1 MPVTKSAEQGV
12 VALLMLAVQTG
23 HTPVTGGELACVMG
37 VSESYLQKTMRKLV
51 VGGLA
56 TSIRSRDGG
65 FVLTRPIDQITLGDV
80 CRALAGEDPAFGS
93 SSLARSVFTGCDG
106 IPASEH
112 TVQDAFGEAQEAFL
126 GVLDRYPLSQL
137 LKPGVWVEGTRDWP
151 AIAQRMQGEDTRE

>member
-1 MPVTKSAEQGV
+1 MLVTKSAEQGV
-12 VALLMLAVQTG
+12 VALLMLAVQKG
-23 HTPVTGGELACVMG
+23 HTPVTGSELSCVMG

-80 CRALAGEDPAFGS
+80 CRALAGEDPTFA

-126 GVLDRYPLSQL
+126 GALDRYPLSQL

-151 AIAQRMQGEDTRE
+151 AIAQRMQGADARG